1 VRIDPQ
7 NGELRGDGF
16 FKSGYGGRVA
26 VHPDSGVKFEG
37 YAIPYFREAVEMVM
51 RMHEALQGIHSI
63 GWDVAISPD
72 GPIII
77 EGNDW
82 EGRIPMVLEP
92 DFRRRFLQMYDRP
105 VAPG

>member
-1 VRIDPQ
+1 MRM
-7 NGELRGDGF
+7 
-16 FKSGYGGRVA
+16 
-26 VHPDSGVKFEG
+26 
-37 YAIPYFREAVEMVM
+37 REA
-51 RMHEALQGIHSI
+51 LPGIHSI